1 MFIKMIFRL
10 LRINELLGYGNE
22 IKTYLASIEMEGLQ
36 LNAPVEKL
44 NLKQE
49 EALAASNRTR
59 SSQFTNWLHERD
71 HRRDESF
78 VAFRNLMEAST
89 HRKDEALASAADKMC
104 RIIRGHG
111 WTLYAG
117 GQKVQS
123 AKMASLIKELE
134 LEENKALIATLTAD
148 VWYKDMVDDNAAY
161 NQMNEERAKAKGS
174 QVDYDTEEVYKAL
187 RFACEELFDAIEV
200 LNRISP
206 NEKYVEVANF
216 INGCTQKYMT
226 AARTRQ
232 TKSENA
238 DTALEEQEA

>member
-1 MFIKMIFRL
+1 MFIKMIFSL
-10 LRINELLGYGNE
+10 LRINEFIGYCNE

-36 LNAPVEKL
+36 LNTSVGKL

-49 EALAASNRTR
+49 EALAASNRSR
-59 SSQFTNWLHERD
+59 SSQFTHWLHELD

-78 VAFRNLMEAST
+78 VAFRNLMEANT
-89 HRKDEALASAADKMC
+89 HRKDEALVTAADKMC

-111 WTLYAG
+111 WSLQVKG
-117 GQKVQS
+117 VKVQS

-134 LEENKALIATLTAD
+134 LDENKAVIATLSAD
-148 VWYKDMVDDNAAY
+148 AWYQDMVDDNAAY
-161 NQMNEERAKAKGS
+161 NKLNEERAKAKGN

-187 RFACEELFDAIEV
+187 RVACEELCDAIEV

-206 NEKYVEVANF
+206 NAKYVEMANF

-226 AARTRQ
+226 AARSRQ
-232 TKSENA
+232 TKSEKA
-238 DTALEEQEA
+238 DSALEENEA

>member
-1 MFIKMIFRL
+1 MIFSL
-10 LRINELLGYGNE
+10 LRINEFIGYCNE
-22 IKTYLASIEMEGLQ
+22 IKTYLASTEMEGLQ

-44 NLKQE
+44 NLKLE
-49 EALAASNRTR
+49 EALGASNRSR
-59 SSQFTNWLHERD
+59 SSQFTLWLHERD

-78 VAFRNLMEAST
+78 VAFRNYMEACT
-89 HRKDEALASAADKMC
+89 HRKDEALATAADKMC

-111 WTLYAG
+111 WSLHAKG
-117 GQKVQS
+117 VKVQS

-134 LEENKALIATLTAD
+134 LDENKALITTLTAD
-148 VWYKDMVDDNAAY
+148 TWYKDLVDDNAAY
-161 NQMNEERAKAKGS
+161 NKLNEDRAKAKGN

-187 RFACEELFDAIEV
+187 RFACEELFDTIEV

-206 NEKYVEVANF
+206 NGKYVEIANF

-226 AARTRQ
+226 AARTRR

-238 DTALEEQEA
+238 NSTLEENEA